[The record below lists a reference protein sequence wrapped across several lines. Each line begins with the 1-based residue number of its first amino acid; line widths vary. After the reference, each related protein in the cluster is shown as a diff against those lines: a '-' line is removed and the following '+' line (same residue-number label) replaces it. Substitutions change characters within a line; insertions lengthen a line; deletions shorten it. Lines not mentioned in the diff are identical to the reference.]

1 MDYQQFSDLW
11 LEALRQARF
20 PSLHLLHP
28 SETIDIDS
36 MDRSY
41 RAYLWW
47 PETSATKLFGV
58 TAEISWVWDALLSA
72 RFATTEEDMLMQIY
86 GDFGIH
92 EDTEP
97 PWLRIDVTLH
107 ASISLDKHFP
117 LPLLANWQRWVE
129 KVNLELEPILPGGPE
144 SKEEN
149 PNFLAWRSN
158 PEAVIT
164 FDPQGHTFLQRVSL
178 EAWQGITLPRQWD
191 NPEKADPNPDQQLFQ
206 FAMRIRRALE
216 VWQESLAYLIE
227 GLDR

>member
-1 MDYQQFSDLW
+1 MEYQEFTDLW

-28 SETIDIDS
+28 SETIDSHS
-36 MDRSY
+36 MNRTY

-47 PETSATKLFGV
+47 PETPDTKLFSV
-58 TAEISWVWDALLSA
+58 TAEISWEWGALLSA
-72 RFATTEEDMLMQIY
+72 RFETTEEDMLMQIY

-92 EDTEP
+92 EDSEP
-97 PWLRIDVTLH
+97 PWLRIDVTLR
-107 ASISLDKHFP
+107 ASISLDRRFP
-117 LPLLANWQRWVE
+117 LPLLENWQRWVE
-129 KVNLELEPILPGGPE
+129 KVSLELEPILPGGRE
-144 SKEEN
+144 SEDEN
-149 PNFLAWRSN
+149 QDSLAWRGM

-178 EAWQGITLPRQWD
+178 KTWQGITLPRQWD
-191 NPEKADPNPDQQLFQ
+191 DPEKADPIPDQQLFQ

-227 GLDR
+227 GPAL